1 MKNIKSYTTILLL
14 LAMVMFNSCEDQ
26 LEIFSEDDV
35 SPQTAL
41 SNLKTITGVV
51 LGIYSNAQS
60 PNAFNG
66 SPQLSAEYQADN
78 STWKGSFPTLRAIYD
93 YTVREDNRDVNV
105 IWVDNYDVIE
115 SANFVIN
122 NLPEVE
128 VPNLNENLKNQFIG
142 EARFL
147 RALTMFN
154 MSQYFGQP
162 YQVANGESLSIPIV
176 LDDFKGDTAPF
187 LVPRNTLNQVY
198 NQIETD
204 LKFAVDN
211 LPSSYSS
218 NDDTRGRATSG
229 AAKALWARLEL
240 YRENYGSA
248 AQLADEVIS
257 SPVYTLSPNYEFYDG
272 LTSEDV
278 FTIINLAIDNQ
289 GGMGYSTLTNPTP
302 EARGD
307 VPFSDNLVQAYK
319 EEPGDRRFTTLT
331 QVGVDAEGVTSVFT
345 TKYNDGSTQSDNAP
359 IIRITEMY
367 LIRAEANFKGGTSV
381 GNTPLKDINLLRNRA
396 GLSALAS
403 LNIEDIVRERRKELA
418 FEGGHRRM
426 DLLRNGMNLRRAG
439 QPNVD
444 DSALGDPYTIFPI
457 PSLERGLNPN
467 LEKNPGY

>member
-1 MKNIKSYTTILLL
+1 MKNIKTYSTIVLLL
-14 LAMVMFNSCEDQ
+14 SIIMFNSCEDQ
-26 LEIFSEDDV
+26 LELVSEDDV
-35 SPQTAL
+35 SPQIAL
-41 SNLKTITGVV
+41 SNVKTITGVV

-60 PNAFNG
+60 VYVFNG

-93 YTVREDNRDVNV
+93 YTTREDNRDVNF

-115 SANFVIN
+115 STNFVIN
-122 NLPEVE
+122 NLPEVD
-128 VPNLNENLKNQFIG
+128 VPNFNETLKNQFIG
-142 EARFL
+142 EAKFM

-176 LDDFKGDTAPF
+176 LEDFKGDTAPF
-187 LVPRNTLNQVY
+187 LGPRNTLNEVY
-198 NQIETD
+198 RQIETD
-204 LKFAVDN
+204 LLFALEN
-211 LPSSYSS
+211 LPNAYDT

-229 AAKALWARLEL
+229 AAMALLARLEL
-240 YRENYGSA
+240 YRENYGPA
-248 AQLADEVIS
+248 AQLADKVIK
-257 SPVYTLSPNYEFYDG
+257 SPSYTLAQNYDFYDA
-272 LTSEDV
+272 LTSEDI

-307 VPFSDNLVQAYK
+307 VPFSDNLVEAYQA
-319 EEPGDRRFTTLT
+319 EAGDLRFASLT
-331 QVGVDAEGVTSVFT
+331 QVGVDAEGITSVFT
-345 TKYNDGSTQSDNAP
+345 TKFNDGATQSDNAP
-359 IIRITEMY
+359 IIRVTEMY
-367 LIRAEANFKGGTSV
+367 LIRAEANLKGGTSI
-381 GNTPLKDINLLRNRA
+381 GDTPLNDINRLRNRA
-396 GLSALAS
+396 GLTALGDV
-403 LNIEDIVRERRKELA
+403 NIEDILRERRKELA

-426 DLLRNGMNLRRAG
+426 DLLRNGMNLRREG

-444 DSALGDPYTIFPI
+444 VSALGDPFTIFPI